1 MRTKLITPSMTIHS
15 WKSIKSLQEQMD
27 SCNNSQI
34 IDQLQIKVEMDSME
48 RKTLPSPSTSSAAC
62 SLNLQKLASQALG
75 LSGRTLTKI
84 TFLAYSHYIQNGGHT
99 IKTSSSATNNL
110 DEFIQCM
117 EMVIKEAMS
126 ARDDIVMG

>member
-15 WKSIKSLQEQMD
+15 WKSIKTLQEQMD
-27 SCNNSQI
+27 SCNSQI

-48 RKTLPSPSTSSAAC
+48 RKTLSPPSTSSAAC

-84 TFLAYSHYIQNGGHT
+84 TFLAFSHYIQNGGQT
-99 IKTSSSATNNL
+99 FKTSSAAHKNL
-110 DEFIQCM
+110 DEFFQCM

-126 ARDDIVMG
+126 VRDDIVMG